1 MEKANEA
8 MAIETLLVT
17 DELFRYIA
25 NVTGM
30 YCIVALISGTA
41 KEKILQ
47 NT

>member
-1 MEKANEA
+1 VEKANEA

-17 DELFRYIA
+17 DELFRYNA
-25 NVTGM
+25 NFAGM
-30 YCIVALISGTA
+30 YCVVALISGTA